1 VSHITRLARSTVEDM
16 SATYHQK
23 YLSMLWNA
31 VENYSSGKLLKTKDE
46 RKPQEEQT
54 TYLVAAVESE
64 AFLRLVDICLY
75 MPIYNTELRY

>member
-1 VSHITRLARSTVEDM
+1 
-16 SATYHQK
+16 
-23 YLSMLWNA
+23 MLWNA
-31 VENYSSGKLLKTKDE
+31 VENYSNGKLLKTKDE